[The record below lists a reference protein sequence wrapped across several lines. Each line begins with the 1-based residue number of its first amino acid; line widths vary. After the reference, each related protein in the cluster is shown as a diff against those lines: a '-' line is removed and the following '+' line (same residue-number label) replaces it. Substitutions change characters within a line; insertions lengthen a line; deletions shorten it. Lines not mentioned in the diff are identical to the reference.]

1 MYRFK
6 TNSLRTNSE
15 HIILEDEEIE
25 NEVEEFLIEESDD
38 TAFVRSVRELN
49 RDLSD
54 ASFLPD
60 YKVLP
65 FIVITS
71 LRFTR

>member
-6 TNSLRTNSE
+6 TNSLRTHLE

-60 YKVLP
+60 YKVI
-65 FIVITS
+65 FVITS
-71 LRFTR
+71 SRFTR